1 MSGPGSRVPRDT
13 GEPGVREVEKPFVHA
28 MAAAERTI
36 YIESQFVTSVRV
48 AEALAEALR
57 ARPELEA
64 LIVTPRSHRSWL
76 EASTMRLGRI
86 RFMHR
91 MRDAGV
97 NERVRLV
104 YPEIVEG
111 SATAD
116 IMVHSKLMIVD
127 DQFLRVGSAN
137 LNNRS
142 MGIDSKCD
150 VAIEASD
157 EPGRRAIARVRN
169 RLFGEHCGL
178 GADDV
183 AAALARS
190 RSLITLADQQVQS
203 GRRLRPID
211 DGELDHTDPAAY
223 VDGVADPEEPIATD
237 GLMSA
242 VLGAP
247 ARRRSGDWAR
257 ISLAA
262 VLVLALIL
270 SRQYTPLSALADPDV
285 VRRALASLGSS
296 PWMPLLVLGVYLLAG
311 LLAFPV
317 TLLIAAT
324 TAAFGPVLGFI
335 NAAVGA
341 FASALLTYAI
351 GAWLGRDT

>member
-1 MSGPGSRVPRDT
+1 
-13 GEPGVREVEKPFVHA
+13 
-28 MAAAERTI
+28 
-36 YIESQFVTSVRV
+36 
-48 AEALAEALR
+48 
-57 ARPELEA
+57 
-64 LIVTPRSHRSWL
+64 
-76 EASTMRLGRI
+76 MR
-86 RFMHR
+86 R

-111 SATAD
+111 SSTAD

-142 MGIDSKCD
+142 MGIDSECD
-150 VAIEASD
+150 VASD

-169 RLFGEHCGL
+169 RLFGEH

-247 ARRRSGDWAR
+247 APRRSGDWAR

-351 GAWLGRDT
+351 GAWLGRDM